1 MAPILSFTAEEVW
14 GYLRSDR
21 EESAHLQQFP
31 LVKDEFIDEDLA
43 RRWDKIWQVREEVS
57 KALEVARREKLIG
70 LSLDAQVSI
79 ALPKGLYDLLSQY
92 EDQLRAVFI
101 VSQVTLS
108 TGADVKEVRVEVKKA
123 EGEKCGRCW
132 VYDTSVGQNISHPT
146 ICQRCVGTMEGNNP
160 S

>member
-1 MAPILSFTAEEVW
+1 
-14 GYLRSDR
+14 
-21 EESAHLQQFP
+21 LQQFP
-31 LVKDEFIDEDLA
+31 PVKDEFIDEELA
-43 RRWDKIWQVREEVS
+43 RRWEVIWQVREEVS
-57 KALEVARREKLIG
+57 KALEGARREKLIG

-92 EDQLRAVFI
+92 EGQLRGIFI

-108 TGADVKEVRVEVKKA
+108 TDADIKEVRVEVQKA

-132 VYDTSVGQNISHPT
+132 VYDTSVGRNARHPA
-146 ICQRCVGTMEGNNP
+146 ICRRCVETIKGNSP